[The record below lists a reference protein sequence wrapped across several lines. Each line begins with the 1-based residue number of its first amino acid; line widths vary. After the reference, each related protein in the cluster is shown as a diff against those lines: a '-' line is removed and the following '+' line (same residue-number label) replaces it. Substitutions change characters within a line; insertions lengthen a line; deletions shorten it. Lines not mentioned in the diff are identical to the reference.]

1 MGLRIYLNFL
11 TLLLFLTMQANA
23 DAVRRPA
30 VLPGGISGSDQ
41 VLVYPNPF
49 TEATTL
55 TYRAEHTGFA
65 RIGIT
70 DSEGAILAELLDD
83 LVEEGEVYQ
92 FSIDGSSMRPG
103 TYWYT
108 VTASGSTIW
117 KKIEVIR

>member
-11 TLLLFLTMQANA
+11 MLLLFITMQANA
-23 DAVRRPA
+23 DLVRRPA
-30 VLPGGISGSDQ
+30 ALPSGLSGSDQ

-55 TYRAEHTGFA
+55 TYRAEKTGFA

-70 DSEGAILAELLDD
+70 DSQGKMMAELLDD

-108 VTASGSTIW
+108 VACSGSTIW
-117 KKIEVIR
+117 KKIEIIR